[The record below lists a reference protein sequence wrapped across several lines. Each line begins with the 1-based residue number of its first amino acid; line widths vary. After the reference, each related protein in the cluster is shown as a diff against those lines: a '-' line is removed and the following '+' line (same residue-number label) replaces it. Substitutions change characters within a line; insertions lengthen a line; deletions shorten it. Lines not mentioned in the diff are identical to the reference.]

1 MNWKKHAVLAALVGL
16 LFAVAPAFGQ
26 SKSEGAKPERGNALL
41 RFTKDGTVSASCSQI
56 IGLITQSML
65 QVEGVTNVK
74 IDPKNNGIQ
83 VSYDPRKTSP
93 EKIVVAFNKEN
104 PDTLLELSDT
114 KPGK

>member
-1 MNWKKHAVLAALVGL
+1 MNWKKHAILPALVGV

-26 SKSEGAKPERGNALL
+26 SKSEAAKPEHGNVLL
-41 RFTKDGTVSASCSQI
+41 RFTKDGTVSASCSQT
-56 IGLITQSML
+56 IGLITQSIL
-65 QVEGVTNVK
+65 QLEGVKNVK
-74 IDPKNNGIQ
+74 MDPKNNGVQ
-83 VSYDPRKTSP
+83 VSYDPLKTSP